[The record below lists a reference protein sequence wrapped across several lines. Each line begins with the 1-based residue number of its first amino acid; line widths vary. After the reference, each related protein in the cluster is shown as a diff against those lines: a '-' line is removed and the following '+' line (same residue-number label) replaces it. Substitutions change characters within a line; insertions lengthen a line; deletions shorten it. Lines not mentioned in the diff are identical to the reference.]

1 MYESLVG
8 RLMLRFLSRLFRGA
22 SLSSDAYNDV
32 ADDDTAVIDGII
44 ILMLASVASGAGAI
58 GLSIDELHNG
68 GGSIFVSAFLANL
81 MSWILWAL
89 TSVIVTSLFVQ
100 AIPSLHLG
108 LRFLRT
114 SLLAQ
119 APVILRLL
127 GFVPVFGPWA
137 IIIVLAWQFAAMTVA
152 VRQAFRLNSYWT
164 ALGPAVIGY
173 IPVILINL
181 FVLG

>member
-1 MYESLVG
+1 
-8 RLMLRFLSRLFRGA
+8 MLRFLSRLFRGT

-32 ADDDTAVIDGII
+32 AEDSTAVIDGIF
-44 ILMLASVASGAGAI
+44 ILVLASVASGAGAI

-68 GGSIFVSAFLANL
+68 GGSIFISAFLANL

-100 AIPSLHLG
+100 AIPDLDLG

-152 VRQAFRLNSYWT
+152 VRQAFRFNSYWT

-173 IPVILINL
+173 IPVVLINL
-181 FVLG
+181 FVLD